1 MYRKVLAAGAT
12 AAAIVG
18 AGGTALALTG
28 SNGTGDATTTTS
40 NVALTNSSAEH
51 PRAKAR
57 LFRHL
62 SHGQFVT
69 HTKKGFVTHDVIRGT
84 VTAVSPTSIT
94 VQAAD
99 KTSLTFVVDDRTK
112 VKVRRDG
119 HGMASSI
126 AQVTKGDQVLVAGTG
141 TSTST
146 AKHVVDVK
154 K

>member
-1 MYRKVLAAGAT
+1 MYRKALAIGGT
-12 AAAIVG
+12 AAAIMG

-28 SNGTGDATTTTS
+28 SNTTNGAPAARNAT
-40 NVALTNSSAEH
+40 VATASSEL

-57 LFRHL
+57 LFKHL

-69 HTKKGFVTHDVIRGT
+69 HNKNGFVTHDVIRGT

-99 KTSLTFVVDDRTK
+99 RTDQTFVVDDKTK
-112 VKVRRDG
+112 VRVRRDG
-119 HGMASSI
+119 HGTVSSI
-126 AQVTKGDQVLVAGTG
+126 DQVTKGDQVLVAGTG
-141 TSTST
+141 TPAST
-146 AKHVVDVK
+146 AQHVVDVK

>member
-18 AGGTALALTG
+18 AGGTAFALTG
-28 SNGTGDATTTTS
+28 SNGSGDATTTS
-40 NVALTNSSAEH
+40 SVASAKAPAAH
-51 PRAKAR
+51 PRGKAR
-57 LFRHL
+57 LFKHL

-69 HTKKGFVTHDVIRGT
+69 HTKKGFVTHEVIRGT

-99 KTSLTFVVDDRTK
+99 RTSLTFVVDDKTK
-112 VKVRRDG
+112 VRMRRDG
-119 HGMASSI
+119 HGTASSI
-126 AQVTKGDQVLVAGTG
+126 AQVAKGDQVLVAGTG